1 MPSSDDGAILLCFS
15 ILERIFLFYKWFYFT
30 LLQLKADFTVVKTV
44 AEREVGKRTRESERE
59 RERVKKARTF
69 YDDWMF
75 VVAWWRRQS
84 LSNYDFYFYSLLAAI
99 VQIQ

>member
-1 MPSSDDGAILLCFS
+1 MVLFYAFTAEGRK
-15 ILERIFLFYKWFYFT
+15 RIFHIQIRYCGENCCRKKSY
-30 LLQLKADFTVVKTV
+30 
-44 AEREVGKRTRESERE
+44 EVGRGRDEGEGKS
-59 RERVKKARTF
+59 KGSKDFF